1 MRPNLSSTSG
11 FVTLQ
16 IEHSLMGFHDSRR
29 VVQARCR
36 IDLAPEL
43 LTSDLVK
50 CLDLIRRH
58 VGERPIRTAENM
70 DVKRERVGTQYG
82 IAAPSSCGLVEL
94 HVHAPGTKDPVPLQS
109 RHDTHSIAI
118 RRGGLATDLHSL
130 DPDTDHWKLGLWRRK
145 DSRRDHL
152 FDRSEE
158 RRVGEAW
165 RS

>member
-1 MRPNLSSTSG
+1 MRPSLSSTSS
-11 FVTLQ
+11 FVALQ

-29 VVQARCR
+29 VVQARCS

-58 VGERPIRTAENM
+58 VGERPIRTTDHM

-94 HVHAPGTKDPVPLQS
+94 HVHAPGTKDTVPLES
-109 RHDTHSIAI
+109 HHDTYSVAT
-118 RRGGLATDLHSL
+118 RRWWLASDLHGLDHGGDDRKFSL
-130 DPDTDHWKLGLWRRK
+130 RRRK
-145 DSRRDHL
+145 DPRRDHPL
-152 FDRSEE
+152 DGGFDGVATILRL
-158 RRVGEAW
+158 W
-165 RS
+165 